1 MGGAT
6 IQKARADSTLWRG
19 ICTVR
24 DTNRPNPRS
33 EYVERLRRS
42 VAGFKFGPPDVQVTV
57 TGKNRRPLGVA
68 IAEITVRTKEG
79 DEVPATHRSYWAW
92 QPGPPAGQIIGG
104 GVFGPSR
111 GPTDWYISSDE
122 MHERRASAS
131 SDVRSLSL
139 IRPAR

>member
-1 MGGAT
+1 MGGST

-24 DTNRPNPRS
+24 DTNRPKPRS

-92 QPGPPAGQIIGG
+92 QPGPPAGQISAAECLDHLAGQPIGTFQVTRCMRG
-104 GVFGPSR
+104 GHPHHQTSA
-111 GPTDWYISSDE
+111 
-122 MHERRASAS
+122 ASA
-131 SDVRSLSL
+131 
-139 IRPAR
+139 